1 MRIVSAI
8 ALAALSF
15 VACSNGTTTV
25 TTTTDSN
32 VAKKEA
38 TEAAPAKDGWVSL
51 FDGKSLAGWHTYGQT
66 NTTSAWTVSDG
77 AIYFNPALRSK
88 EQRTISNDLVS
99 DGQYENFDFKYDWK
113 ISKNGN
119 SGLIFWVQED
129 TTKYKQTYHTGPE
142 MQVLDN
148 DGHPDG
154 KINKH
159 RAGNLYDL
167 IAGKEGVV
175 KGPGEWNHAEIISNK
190 GMLEFKLNGETV
202 LTTAFGD
209 DNWKKMIAASKF
221 KQWPDFGTIFKGH
234 FALQDHGNEV
244 WYKDIQIKQ
253 L

>member
-1 MRIVSAI
+1 MRSILPGF
-8 ALAALSF
+8 LAAAFLLFMSPF
-15 VACSNGTTTV
+15 ISSAQ
-25 TTTTDSN
+25 
-32 VAKKEA
+32 KK
-38 TEAAPAKDGWVSL
+38 GWVSL
-51 FDGKSLAGWHTYGQT
+51 FDGKSLKGWHVYG
-66 NTTSAWTVSDG
+66 NKPVSATWFAADG
-77 AIYFNPALRSK
+77 MICLDPAK
-88 EQRTISNDLVS
+88 RTPGMKGSNDLVT
-99 DGQYENFDFKYDWK
+99 DGEFENFHFKYDWK

-129 TTKYKQTYHTGPE
+129 TVKYKQTYHTGPE

-175 KGPGEWNHAEIISNK
+175 KPVGEWNTAEIICNK
-190 GMLEFKLNGETV
+190 GKMEFILNGV
-202 LTTAFGD
+202 SLLTTTYGD
-209 DNWKKMIAASKF
+209 DNWKQMVAASKF
-221 KQWPDFGTIFKGH
+221 KQWPDFGTVFKGH

-244 WYKDIQIKQ
+244 CYRNIMIRK